1 MLWKTYSEV
10 YGNRHTVVG
19 DVRVMQNISS
29 SGLKA
34 RDILVYLPPNYD
46 LETRDYSVLYMH
58 DGQNI
63 FDDGTSYAGEWGVDQ
78 SAQVLAA
85 RGLPCIIVGI
95 PNGGVARLDEYGPWE
110 DERLKQHAASGQ
122 GGRALE
128 YLAFLLG
135 NVKPLVDSS
144 FRTSRH
150 KSQTGIAGSSM
161 GGLVSLWAALEA
173 KETFGFCA
181 ALSSSFWLGGKLE
194 EFVASRV
201 SPGLRIYQDVG
212 GQESNVKAIQKS
224 YISSNRKIRDLLK
237 FQGYDLVY
245 LEDAVGLHNEADWR
259 RRFPAVL
266 EWFLN
271 PEKRPKL
278 EHS

>member
-1 MLWKTYSEV
+1 MTWKSYKEV
-10 YGNRHTVVG
+10 YGTKHTVVG
-19 DVRVMQNISS
+19 DVRVMQNVSS
-29 SGLKA
+29 SGLKP
-34 RDILVYLPPNYD
+34 RNILVYLPPYY
-46 LETRDYSVLYMH
+46 ETATRDYPVLYMH

-63 FDDGTSYAGEWGVDQ
+63 FDDVTSYAGEWGVDE
-78 SAQVLAA
+78 SAEALAA

-95 PNGGVARLDEYGPWE
+95 PNGGEARLDEYGPWE

-144 FRTSRH
+144 FRTSRLR
-150 KSQTGIAGSSM
+150 SQTGISGSSM

-173 KETFGFCA
+173 RETFGFCA

-194 EFVASRV
+194 EFVAARV
-201 SPGLRIYQDVG
+201 SKDLRMYQDVG
-212 GQESNVKAIQKS
+212 AKESNVKAVQKS
-224 YISSNRKIRDLLK
+224 YLASNRKIRDLLK
-237 FQGYDLVY
+237 AQDCDLVY
-245 LEDAVGLHNEADWR
+245 LEDANGLHNEADWR

-266 EWFLN
+266 EWFLD
-271 PEKRPKL
+271 PTVRPALK
-278 EHS
+278 